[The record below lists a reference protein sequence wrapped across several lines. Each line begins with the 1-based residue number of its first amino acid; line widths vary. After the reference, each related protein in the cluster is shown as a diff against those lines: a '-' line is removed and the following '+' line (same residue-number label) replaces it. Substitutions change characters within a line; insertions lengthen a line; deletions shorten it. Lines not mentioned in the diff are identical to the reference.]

1 MAERRNRKETTGG
14 DWVESIA
21 SRSKRGAEEVRRVLE
36 RYNIKPRSEIAIP
49 RRLTIRSVEFKG
61 QKSVVGAQAPI
72 DFEWTDLAPGLHA
85 ILSGR
90 NLRGKTTL
98 LFIMRW
104 CLTGRRHLP
113 SEMKEW
119 FATVSLKF
127 TLDKRSYEVRVSD
140 AVKSEGQLIRFEEE
154 RELPVGVFASE
165 DEFEEVMSA
174 FFMSELGL
182 ERLKNHTVREG
193 KSVDQEHDW
202 PWLST
207 SMTIEPDPSVLFGST
222 ALAAMPLRMM
232 QMFVGMPMVG
242 TRNDLTAVVG
252 RLNHDARQAEELQK
266 RARTHA
272 DARIVDLQKTLDE
285 TKKRIKSKPSMRE
298 LRDAVQKA
306 SVRYAACE
314 EQLRRLKIVRT
325 AVQADAFAAKESYDR
340 ARRELRE
347 FKESRDAGF
356 IFRALKPECCPS
368 CDEVITEQ
376 RRKTTEEQHICVVCG
391 TPDRPEAMGLVAG
404 EEERLVHAVAEAKSE
419 WESQD
424 ARERS
429 ASRDVVGQE
438 GRLQAAER
446 ECRQAEKAIEDPQ
459 PHLDAER
466 ECIRL
471 EAQIEELRRP
481 VGPGHAAHNDDRE
494 IILAA
499 EAVAKDVMKPDQ
511 DKILARVSE
520 LTADYAR
527 RFGIENLEQ
536 LSIDGGPRMKLTK
549 SGQSSYFTHQ
559 TAGEKVRLKVAA
571 TLAILKIA
579 ETEGVGR
586 HPGLL
591 LIDSPGANEMVT
603 QDYEKLIGGLAELAV
618 ELPHLQIFITGIDK
632 PAIRERVSF
641 KNVRYAK
648 GDKYLW

>member
-1 MAERRNRKETTGG
+1 MAERRKPKEAGA

-21 SRSKRGAEEVRRVLE
+21 SKSKRSVDEVRRALE
-36 RYNIKPRSEIAIP
+36 RYNIKPRAEIAIP
-49 RRLTIRSVEFKG
+49 HRLTIRSVVFTG
-61 QKSVVGAQAPI
+61 QKSVGAQTPI
-72 DFEWTDLAPGLHA
+72 DFEWANLGPGLHA

-98 LFIMRW
+98 LSIMRW
-104 CLTGRRHLP
+104 CLTGRRSLP

-119 FATVSLKF
+119 FASVSLRF
-127 TLDKRSYEVRVSD
+127 TLDERSFEVRLSD
-140 AVKSEGQLIRFEEE
+140 AVKSEGKLIRFDEE
-154 RELPVGVFASE
+154 REIPVRVFASE

-182 ERLKNHTVREG
+182 ERLTNHTVRDG

-207 SMTIEPDPSVLFGST
+207 AMTIEPDPGALFGST

-232 QMFVGMPMVG
+232 QMFVGMPLVG
-242 TRNDLTAVVG
+242 TRNNLTAAVG
-252 RLNHDARQAEELQK
+252 RLTHETRQAEELQK
-266 RARTHA
+266 RARTQA
-272 DARIVDLQKTLDE
+272 EARIAELENGLDE
-285 TKKRIKSKPSMRE
+285 ARKRIQAKPSTRE
-298 LRDAVQKA
+298 LRQAVQA
-306 SVRYAACE
+306 ANVRYAACE

-325 AVQADAFAAKESYDR
+325 AVGADASASKESYDR

-347 FKESRDAGF
+347 FRESRDAGF

-376 RRKTTEEQHICVVCG
+376 RRKTTEEQHVCVVCS
-391 TPDRPEAMGLVAG
+391 TPDRPQAAGLVAA
-404 EEERLVHAVAEAKSE
+404 EEARLVEAVEEAKAE
-419 WESQD
+419 WETQNGR
-424 ARERS
+424 AQS
-429 ASRDVVGQE
+429 ANQDVVDQE
-438 GRLQAAER
+438 GRLLEAER
-446 ECRQAEKAIEDPQ
+446 ECRRAEQAVEDPQ

-466 ECIRL
+466 DCIRL

-481 VGPGHAAHNDDRE
+481 LVMTREVEGDDRD
-494 IILAA
+494 ILSAA
-499 EAVAKDVMKPDQ
+499 ETVAKDLMKPDQ
-511 DKILARVSE
+511 DVILTRVSE
-520 LTADYAR
+520 LTANYAR
-527 RFGIENLEQ
+527 RFGIENLEK
-536 LSIDGGPRMKLTK
+536 LSIDGATRMKLTK
-549 SGQSSYFTHQ
+549 GGQQSYFSAQ

-591 LIDSPGANEMVT
+591 LVDSPGANEMVAP
-603 QDYEKLIGGLAELAV
+603 DYEKLIAGLADLAT

-632 PAIRERVSF
+632 PAIRERVPCS
-641 KNVRYAK
+641 NLRYAE
-648 GDKYLW
+648 GDEYLW